1 MLTVSPARIPLKR
14 QDAAEGGCRRLSWG
28 MMNARER
35 SGQTATMDT
44 GNLADRLDS
53 WKEIAAFLR
62 RDVRTVQ
69 RWEKKEGLP
78 VYRHLHDKLGSIYA
92 YRNELMEWFK
102 ARQQSGAGVGQ
113 QNGEAHKVKLAVLP
127 FGNLSDAKEDAYFS
141 DGLTEEM
148 ITQITRLQAPELA
161 VIART
166 TAEHYNPSSKSLEQM
181 KKDLGVGY
189 VLEGKVRRGGNRV
202 RITAQL
208 IQLKDQTQLWAETFE
223 RDLSDVLS
231 VQADIAQAIARQ
243 INLALNLS
251 ERTLASEP
259 VKHQVQ
265 PAAYDYYLK
274 ARYNLHRMTPVAIS
288 KSIKD
293 FEEATWADFHYAPAY
308 AGMASAYALLA
319 IAPFDFLP
327 PREAM
332 PAAEKAARR
341 ALDIDSSCAEA
352 HTALALVNH
361 HYHWKWKAAEQSY
374 ERAIE
379 LNPDHA
385 DTHLWYS
392 WLLLALGRRDA
403 AFDEI
408 EQTMSIVQ
416 ETDPHR
422 LVAVHTTRAAAY
434 YFGREY
440 QRAVEECEKAEQLDP
455 KYFMLHFIA
464 GRAHMRLNNY
474 AKAISHLKLARTG
487 TGEMPLMDAALGLA
501 YAVSGKKGL
510 TAKLAEQFKAAAK
523 TRYIPPTYF
532 GMLFAGLG
540 DKDKALEWLEKAFE
554 ERADGL
560 TWLNVE
566 PMLDELRPDPKFQD
580 LVRRIGLPS
589 SAGPNS

>member
-1 MLTVSPARIPLKR
+1 MT
-14 QDAAEGGCRRLSWG
+14 
-28 MMNARER
+28 
-35 SGQTATMDT
+35 T
-44 GNLADRLDS
+44 GNPADRLDS
-53 WKEIAAFLR
+53 WKEIASYLR

-78 VYRHLHDKLGSIYA
+78 VHRHLHDKLGSIYA
-92 YRNELMEWFK
+92 YRNELTDWFK
-102 ARQQSGAGVGQ
+102 ARQQSGTSQ

-127 FGNLSDAKEDAYFS
+127 FGNLSDTKEDAYFS

-148 ITQITRLQAPELA
+148 TTQITRLQAPDLA

-208 IQLKDQTQLWAETFE
+208 IQLKDQTQRWAETYE

-231 VQADIAQAIARQ
+231 VQADIAQAIARE

-251 ERTLASEP
+251 ERVQAP
-259 VKHQVQ
+259 VLQKSQEQVQ
-265 PAAYDYYLK
+265 PAAYDAYLK
-274 ARYNLHRMTPVAIS
+274 ARYNLHQMTPSAIS
-288 KSIKD
+288 KSIED
-293 FEEATWADFHYAPAY
+293 FERAIQADQNYAPAY
-308 AGMASAYALLA
+308 AGLASAYALLA

-332 PAAEKAARR
+332 PKAEKAARKS
-341 ALDIDSSCAEA
+341 LELDSSFAEA

-361 HYHWKWKAAEQSY
+361 HYHWKWKEAEAGY
-374 ERAIE
+374 EQAIE

-392 WLLLALGRRDA
+392 WLLLALGRNND

-408 EQTMSIVQ
+408 EQSMSIVQ
-416 ETDPHR
+416 ETNPHR

-434 YFGREY
+434 YFGRVY
-440 QRAVEECEKAEQLDP
+440 QRAIEECEKAEQLDS

-474 AKAISHLKLARTG
+474 AKAIAHLKASRTG
-487 TGEMPLMDAALGLA
+487 TGEFPLMDAALGLA

-510 TAKLAEQFKAAAK
+510 TAKMAEQFKTAAK
-523 TRYIPPTYF
+523 KRYIPPTYF

-540 DKDKALEWLEKAFE
+540 DKDTAMEWLEKAFQ

-580 LVRRIGLPS
+580 LVRRIGLP
-589 SAGPNS
+589 

>member
-1 MLTVSPARIPLKR
+1 MPYRKEKR
-14 QDAAEGGCRRLSWG
+14 T
-28 MMNARER
+28 
-35 SGQTATMDT
+35 QTMTT

-53 WKEIAAFLR
+53 WKEIASYLR

-92 YRNELMEWFK
+92 YRNELTQWFNT
-102 ARQQSGAGVGQ
+102 RQQSGAPTAARNRQEGSA
-113 QNGEAHKVKLAVLP
+113 EKIKLAVLP
-127 FGNLSDAKEDAYFS
+127 FGNLSGAKEDDYFS

-148 ITQITRLQAPELA
+148 ITQITRLQTPDLA

-166 TAEHYNPSSKSLEQM
+166 TAEHYDSSSKSLEQM

-189 VLEGKVRRGGNRV
+189 VLEGKVRRGGTRV

-208 IQLKDQTQLWAETFE
+208 IQLKDQTQLWAETYE

-231 VQADIAQAIARQ
+231 VQADIAEAIARE

-251 ERTLASEP
+251 QSTRLFDLQKGHA
-259 VKHQVQ
+259 QVQ
-265 PAAYDYYLK
+265 PAAYDAYLK
-274 ARYNLHRMTPVAIS
+274 ARYNLHQMTPGAIS
-288 KSIKD
+288 KSIED
-293 FEEATWADFHYAPAY
+293 FERAIQLDEKYAPAY
-308 AGMASAYALLA
+308 AGLASAYALLA
-319 IAPFDFLP
+319 IAPFDLLP

-332 PAAEKAARR
+332 PKAEKSARK
-341 ALDIDSSCAEA
+341 ALELDSSYAEA

-361 HYHWKWKAAEQSY
+361 HYHWKWEEAEAGY
-374 ERAIE
+374 ELAIE

-392 WLLLALGRRDA
+392 WLLLALGRRND

-440 QRAVEECEKAEQLDP
+440 QRAVDECEKAEQLDP
-455 KYFMLHFIA
+455 EYFMLHFIA

-474 AKAISHLKLARTG
+474 AQAIAHLKASRTG
-487 TGEMPLMDAALGLA
+487 TGEFPLMDAALGLA

-510 TAKLAEQFKAAAK
+510 TAKMAEQFKAAAK
-523 TRYIPPTYF
+523 KRYIPPTYF

-540 DKDKALEWLEKAFE
+540 NRDTAMEWLEKAFE

-560 TWLNVE
+560 TWLGVE
-566 PMLDELRPDPKFQD
+566 PMLDEVRSDPRFQD
-580 LVRRIGLPS
+580 LIRRIGLTS
-589 SAGPNS
+589 

>member
-1 MLTVSPARIPLKR
+1 MT
-14 QDAAEGGCRRLSWG
+14 
-28 MMNARER
+28 
-35 SGQTATMDT
+35 T
-44 GNLADRLDS
+44 GNPTDRLDS
-53 WKEIAAFLR
+53 WKEIASYLR

-92 YRNELMEWFK
+92 YRNELTAWFTT
-102 ARQQSGAGVGQ
+102 RQQSGAPVASG
-113 QNGEAHKVKLAVLP
+113 NRDEAPADKIKLAVLP
-127 FGNLSDAKEDAYFS
+127 FGNLSGAKEDDYFS

-148 ITQITRLQAPELA
+148 ITQITRLQASELA

-166 TAEHYNPSSKSLEQM
+166 TAEHYDSSSKSLDQM

-208 IQLKDQTQLWAETFE
+208 IQLKDQTQLWAETYE

-231 VQADIAQAIARQ
+231 VQADIAQAIARE

-251 ERTLASEP
+251 QSTRLSDLQ
-259 VKHQVQ
+259 KGHGQVQ
-265 PAAYDYYLK
+265 PAAYDAYLK
-274 ARYNLHRMTPVAIS
+274 ARYNLHQMTPAAIS
-288 KSIKD
+288 KSIED
-293 FEEATWADFHYAPAY
+293 FERAIHLGEKYAPAY
-308 AGMASAYALLA
+308 AGLASAYALLA
-319 IAPFDFLP
+319 IAPFDLLP
-327 PREAM
+327 PHEAM
-332 PAAEKAARR
+332 PKAEKAARKSLE
-341 ALDIDSSCAEA
+341 LDSTFAEA

-361 HYHWKWKAAEQSY
+361 HYHWKWEEAAAGY
-374 ERAIE
+374 ELAIE

-392 WLLLALGRRDA
+392 WLLLALGRRND

-440 QRAVEECEKAEQLDP
+440 QRAIDECEKAEQLDP
-455 KYFMLHFIA
+455 EYFMLHFIA

-474 AKAISHLKLARTG
+474 AQAIAHLKASQTG
-487 TGEMPLMDAALGLA
+487 TGEFPLMDAALGLA

-510 TAKLAEQFKAAAK
+510 TAKMAEQFKAAAK
-523 TRYIPPTYF
+523 KRYIPPTYF

-540 DKDKALEWLEKAFE
+540 DKDKALEWLEKAYDD
-554 ERADGL
+554 RADGL

-566 PMLDELRPDPKFQD
+566 PMLDEVRNDPRFQD
-580 LVRRIGLPS
+580 LIRRIGLV
-589 SAGPNS
+589 

>member
-1 MLTVSPARIPLKR
+1 MA
-14 QDAAEGGCRRLSWG
+14 GG
-28 MMNARER
+28 NPV
-35 SGQTATMDT
+35 
-44 GNLADRLDS
+44 DRLDS
-53 WKEIAAFLR
+53 WKEIASYLR

-92 YRNELMEWFK
+92 YRNELTDWFN
-102 ARQQSGAGVGQ
+102 ARQQSGAGVVR
-113 QNGEAHKVKLAVLP
+113 QNGEPNKIKLAVLQ
-127 FGNLSDAKEDAYFS
+127 FGNLSGAKEDDYFS

-166 TAEHYNPSSKSLEQM
+166 TAEHYNSSSKSLEEM
-181 KKDLGVGY
+181 KKNLGVGY

-208 IQLKDQTQLWAETFE
+208 IHLKDQTQLWAETYE

-231 VQADIAQAIARQ
+231 VQAGIAQAIARE

-251 ERTLASEP
+251 ESTRLSDLQKGQTR
-259 VKHQVQ
+259 VQ
-265 PAAYDYYLK
+265 PAAYDAYLK
-274 ARYNLHRMTPVAIS
+274 ARYNLHQMTPAAIS
-288 KSIKD
+288 KSIED
-293 FEEATWADFHYAPAY
+293 FERAIQMDPNYAPAY
-308 AGMASAYALLA
+308 AGLASAYALLA
-319 IAPFDFLP
+319 IAPFDCLP
-327 PREAM
+327 PHAAM
-332 PAAEKAARR
+332 PKAEKAARR
-341 ALDIDSSCAEA
+341 SLEIDGTFAEA

-361 HYHWKWKAAEQSY
+361 HYHWKWKEAEAGY

-392 WLLLALGRRDA
+392 WMLLALGRRDA

-440 QRAVEECEKAEQLDP
+440 QRAVGECEKAERLAPQ
-455 KYFMLHFIA
+455 YFMQHFIA

-474 AKAISHLKLARTG
+474 AKAIKHLKSAIG
-487 TGEMPLMDAALGLA
+487 TGEMPLMEAALGLA

-510 TAKLAEQFKAAAK
+510 TAKLAEQFKATAK
-523 TRYIPPTYF
+523 KRYIPPTYF

-540 DKDKALEWLEKAFE
+540 DRDKALEWLEKAFH

-566 PMLDELRPDPKFQD
+566 PMLDEVRNDPRFQD
-580 LVRRIGLPS
+580 LIRRIGLV
-589 SAGPNS
+589 

>member
-1 MLTVSPARIPLKR
+1 MPLIVVGY
-14 QDAAEGGCRRLSWG
+14 DGCPRKEWP
-28 MMNARER
+28 NAHM
-35 SGQTATMDT
+35 ST
-44 GNLADRLDS
+44 GNPADRLDS
-53 WKEIAAFLR
+53 WKEIAAYLR

-92 YRNELMEWFK
+92 YRNELTEWFTT
-102 ARQQSGAGVGQ
+102 RQQSGAGTAVGQ
-113 QNGEAHKVKLAVLP
+113 QDGQADKIKLAVLP
-127 FGNLSDAKEDAYFS
+127 FGNLSGAAEEDYFS

-166 TAEHYNPSSKSLEQM
+166 TAEHYNSSSKSMEQM

-208 IQLKDQTQLWAETFE
+208 IHLADQTQLWAETYE

-231 VQADIAQAIARQ
+231 VQADIAQAIARE

-251 ERTLASEP
+251 ENTRPANAQKGQP
-259 VKHQVQ
+259 RVQ
-265 PAAYDYYLK
+265 PAAYDAYLK
-274 ARYNLHRMTPVAIS
+274 ARYNLHQMTPSAIS
-288 KSIKD
+288 KSIED
-293 FEEATWADFHYAPAY
+293 FEQAIHIDPHYAPAY
-308 AGMASAYALLA
+308 AGLASAYALLA
-319 IAPFDFLP
+319 IAPFDLLP
-327 PREAM
+327 PRQAM
-332 PAAEKAARR
+332 PKAEQAARKS
-341 ALDIDSSCAEA
+341 LELDSSFAEA

-361 HYHWKWKAAEQSY
+361 HYHWKWKEAEAGY
-374 ERAIE
+374 EQAIE

-440 QRAVEECEKAEQLDP
+440 QRAIEECEKAEQLDP
-455 KYFMLHFIA
+455 EYFMLHFIA
-464 GRAHMRLNNY
+464 GRAYMRLNEH
-474 AKAISHLKLARTG
+474 AKAIAHLKSARTG

-501 YAVSGKKGL
+501 YAVSGKKAE
-510 TAKLAEQFKAAAK
+510 TMKLAEAFKSAARK
-523 TRYIPPTYF
+523 RYIPPTYF

-540 DKDKALEWLEKAFE
+540 DKDKALVWLEKAFE

-566 PMLDELRPDPKFQD
+566 PMLDEVRSDPRFQD
-580 LVRRIGLPS
+580 LIHRIGLV
-589 SAGPNS
+589 

>member
-1 MLTVSPARIPLKR
+1 MS
-14 QDAAEGGCRRLSWG
+14 
-28 MMNARER
+28 
-35 SGQTATMDT
+35 T
-44 GNLADRLDS
+44 GNLVDRLDS
-53 WKEIAAFLR
+53 WKEIASYLR

-78 VYRHLHDKLGSIYA
+78 VHRHLHDKLGSIYA
-92 YRNELMEWFK
+92 YRNELTEWFTT
-102 ARQQSGAGVGQ
+102 RQQSGAAATQEGHA
-113 QNGEAHKVKLAVLP
+113 EKIKLAILP
-127 FGNLSDAKEDAYFS
+127 FGNLSGEREDAYFS

-148 ITQITRLQAPELA
+148 ITQITRLQASDLA

-166 TAEHYNPSSKSLEQM
+166 TAEHYDSSSKSLDQM
-181 KKDLGVGY
+181 KKELGVGY

-208 IQLKDQTQLWAETFE
+208 IQLKDQTQVWAETYE

-251 ERTLASEP
+251 ESARLSGLQKE
-259 VKHQVQ
+259 QRRVQ
-265 PAAYDYYLK
+265 PAAYDAYLK
-274 ARYNLHRMTPVAIS
+274 GRYNLHQMTPSAIS
-288 KSIKD
+288 RSIED
-293 FEEATWADFHYAPAY
+293 FERAIAADEKYAPAY
-308 AGMASAYALLA
+308 AGLASAYALLA
-319 IAPFDFLP
+319 IAPFDLLAP
-327 PREAM
+327 HEAM
-332 PAAEKAARR
+332 PKAEKAARK
-341 ALDIDSSCAEA
+341 ALELDSSFAEA

-361 HYHWKWKAAEQSY
+361 HYHWKWKEAEAGY

-392 WLLLALGRRDA
+392 WMLLALGRRDA

-422 LVAVHTTRAAAY
+422 LVTVHTTRAAAY

-455 KYFMLHFIA
+455 EYFMLHFIA
-464 GRAHMRLNNY
+464 GRAYMRLNEH
-474 AKAISHLKLARTG
+474 AKAIAHLKQARTE

-501 YAVSGKKGL
+501 YAVSGKMAETL
-510 TAKLAEQFKAAAK
+510 KLAETFQSAAK
-523 TRYIPPTYF
+523 KRYIPPTYL

-540 DKDKALEWLEKAFE
+540 DKDKAMAWLEKAFE

-566 PMLDELRPDPKFQD
+566 PMLDEVRSDPRFEK
-580 LVRRIGLPS
+580 LIRRIGLIS
-589 SAGPNS
+589 

>member
-1 MLTVSPARIPLKR
+1 MS
-14 QDAAEGGCRRLSWG
+14 
-28 MMNARER
+28 
-35 SGQTATMDT
+35 SG
-44 GNLADRLDS
+44 NPADRLDS
-53 WKEIAAFLR
+53 WKEIAAYLR

-92 YRNELMEWFK
+92 YRNELTEWFST
-102 ARQQSGAGVGQ
+102 RQQVGGATLGRQ
-113 QNGEAHKVKLAVLP
+113 DGEAEKIKLAVLP
-127 FGNLSDAKEDAYFS
+127 FGNLSGAKDDDYFS

-148 ITQITRLQAPELA
+148 TTQITRLQASGLA
-161 VIART
+161 VIAHT
-166 TAEHYNPSSKSLEQM
+166 TAEHYNASSKSLEQM
-181 KKDLGVGY
+181 KKELGVGY

-208 IQLKDQTQLWAETFE
+208 IHLKDQTQLWAETYE

-231 VQADIAQAIARQ
+231 VQADIAKAIARE

-251 ERTLASEP
+251 QSARLSDLEKSQGR
-259 VKHQVQ
+259 VQ
-265 PAAYDYYLK
+265 PAAYDAYLK
-274 ARYNLHRMTPVAIS
+274 ARYNLHQMTPSAIS
-288 KSIKD
+288 RSIED
-293 FEEATWADFHYAPAY
+293 FERAIQADQNYAPAH
-308 AGMASAYALLA
+308 AGLASAYALLA
-319 IAPFDFLP
+319 IAPFDLLP
-327 PREAM
+327 PHEAM
-332 PAAEKAARR
+332 PKAEKAARR
-341 ALDIDSSCAEA
+341 GLELDNTFAEA

-361 HYHWKWKAAEQSY
+361 HYHWKWKEAEAGY
-374 ERAIE
+374 EQAIE

-440 QRAVEECEKAEQLDP
+440 QRAVDECEKAKQLDP
-455 KYFMLHFIA
+455 GYFMLHFIA
-464 GRAHMRLNNY
+464 GRAYMRLNDY
-474 AKAISHLKLARTG
+474 AKAIAHLKQARSD

-501 YAVSGKKGL
+501 YAVSGKMAE
-510 TAKLAEQFKAAAK
+510 TMKLAESFKASAK
-523 TRYIPPTYF
+523 KRYIPPTYF
-532 GMLFAGLG
+532 GMLFAGMG
-540 DKDKALEWLEKAFE
+540 DKDKALVWLERAYT

-566 PMLDELRPDPKFQD
+566 PMLDEVRSDPRFED
-580 LVRRIGLPS
+580 LIRRIGLI
-589 SAGPNS
+589 